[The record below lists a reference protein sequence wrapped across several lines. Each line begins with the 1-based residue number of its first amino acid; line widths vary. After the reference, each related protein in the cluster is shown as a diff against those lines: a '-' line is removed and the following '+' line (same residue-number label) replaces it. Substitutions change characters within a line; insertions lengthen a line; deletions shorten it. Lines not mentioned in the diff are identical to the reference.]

1 MSERWQE
8 GSEVKLV
15 SAIAT
20 AASAIVFRLMMYET
34 NLTELSGWS
43 SFPPYLLPRLL
54 DHYTC

>member
-20 AASAIVFRLMMYET
+20 TASGHCLQV
-34 NLTELSGWS
+34 N
-43 SFPPYLLPRLL
+43 
-54 DHYTC
+54 DV